1 VFLHGKK
8 YLKILME
15 SIIYPSDNFN
25 FENIALAQPTV
36 IQGGSYFTKITN
48 NFGPLYLQTPS
59 CGTKQGIISS
69 GKKAYCDLMYT
80 NEDQDIL
87 AWIEKLI
94 DCLQLLIFNKRKLW
108 FHTEMEMEDIDS
120 AFTPPIRI
128 YKSGKFQLIR
138 TYIHGSNINKPLH
151 EFSCYDE
158 NENKVNP
165 EILNGG
171 RRIIPLLEIKGI
183 KFSSKSFNLDIA
195 LKQVMVIEETN
206 FLNNCLIKIDNQIQA
221 KTEEKP
227 SSKELIEEFVEK
239 SVTTN
244 VEEPVTTNVEESVTT
259 NVEEPVTTNVEEPVT
274 TNVEEPV
281 TTNVEEPVTTN
292 VEEPVTMNVEEPVG
306 EKNIMSNNSESH
318 SSSNDDESS
327 NDSDTESM
335 IDTTDAPPLL
345 NLDLEEIH
353 ISTDDIED
361 ITGNNTV
368 KILSKKESYYDIW
381 KIARDKAKQARKAM
395 IEAYL
400 HAKKIKV
407 DNMLDN
413 LDEDSED
420 EYMDEYIESL
430 EDTEM

>member
-1 VFLHGKK
+1 MFLHGKK

-94 DCLQLLIFNKRKLW
+94 ESLQLLIFNKRKLW

-158 NENKVNP
+158 NENKVDP

-206 FLNNCLIKIDNQIQA
+206 FLNNCLIKIDNQNQA

-227 SSKELIEEFVEK
+227 SSKELIQEF
-239 SVTTN
+239 
-244 VEEPVTTNVEESVTT
+244 VEESVTT

-274 TNVEEPV
+274 TNVEESVTTNVEESV

-292 VEEPVTMNVEEPVG
+292 VEESVE

-318 SSSNDDESS
+318 SSNNDDESS

-353 ISTDDIED
+353 ISADDIED

-368 KILSKKESYYDIW
+368 NILSKKESYYDIW
-381 KIARDKAKQARKAM
+381 KIARNKAKQARKAM

>member
-1 VFLHGKK
+1 
-8 YLKILME
+8 ME
-15 SIIYPSDNFN
+15 SIIYPGDEFK

-87 AWIEKLI
+87 AWFEKLVES
-94 DCLQLLIFNKRKLW
+94 LQSLIFNKRKLW
-108 FHTEMEMEDIDS
+108 FHNEMEMEDIDS

-138 TYIHGSNINKPLH
+138 TYIHGSNINNPLH
-151 EFSCYDE
+151 GFSCYDE
-158 NENKVNP
+158 NEIKVDP
-165 EILNGG
+165 EILNGD

-206 FLNNCLIKIDNQIQA
+206 FLNNCLIKIDNQMQS
-221 KTEEKP
+221 KTTEEP
-227 SSKELIEEFVEK
+227 SIKEPVVEEFAQQVVEP
-239 SVTTN
+239 V
-244 VEEPVTTNVEESVTT
+244 VEPVVEQVAEPVVEQVAEPVT
-259 NVEEPVTTNVEEPVT
+259 EPVTEQVVEQVASQVEEQVA
-274 TNVEEPV
+274 
-281 TTNVEEPVTTN
+281 
-292 VEEPVTMNVEEPVG
+292 
-306 EKNIMSNNSESH
+306 EKNIMETNSESH
-318 SSSNDDESS
+318 ISKDDDDDESLNE
-327 NDSDTESM
+327 NDSDAESI

-345 NLDLEEIH
+345 NLDLEEVH
-353 ISTDDIED
+353 ISPDDIED
-361 ITGNNTV
+361 IMCNNSFNI
-368 KILSKKESYYDIW
+368 KSEKESYIEIW
-381 KIARDKAKQARKAM
+381 KIARNKAKQARKAM

-420 EYMDEYIESL
+420 EYFDEYIESL

>member
-1 VFLHGKK
+1 
-8 YLKILME
+8 ME
-15 SIIYPSDNFN
+15 SIIYPGDEFK

-87 AWIEKLI
+87 AWFEKLVES
-94 DCLQLLIFNKRKLW
+94 LQSLIFNKRKLW
-108 FHTEMEMEDIDS
+108 FHNEMEMEDIDS

-138 TYIHGSNINKPLH
+138 TYIHGSNINNPLH
-151 EFSCYDE
+151 GFSCYDE
-158 NENKVNP
+158 NENKVDP
-165 EILNGG
+165 EILNGD

-206 FLNNCLIKIDNQIQA
+206 FLNNCLIKIDNQMQS
-221 KTEEKP
+221 KTTEEP
-227 SSKELIEEFVEK
+227 SIKEPVVEEFAQQVVEP
-239 SVTTN
+239 V
-244 VEEPVTTNVEESVTT
+244 VEQVVEPVTEPVAEQVAEQVA
-259 NVEEPVTTNVEEPVT
+259 EPVTEPVT
-274 TNVEEPV
+274 EQVVQQVASQVEEQV
-281 TTNVEEPVTTN
+281 A
-292 VEEPVTMNVEEPVG
+292 
-306 EKNIMSNNSESH
+306 EKNIMETNSESH
-318 SSSNDDESS
+318 ISKDDDDDESLNE
-327 NDSDTESM
+327 NDSDAESI

-345 NLDLEEIH
+345 NLDLEEVH
-353 ISTDDIED
+353 ISPDDIED
-361 ITGNNTV
+361 IMCNNSFNI
-368 KILSKKESYYDIW
+368 KSEKESYIEIW
-381 KIARDKAKQARKAM
+381 KIARNKAKQARKAM

-420 EYMDEYIESL
+420 EYFDEYIESL

>member
-1 VFLHGKK
+1 
-8 YLKILME
+8 ME

-94 DCLQLLIFNKRKLW
+94 ECLQLLIFNKRKLW

-206 FLNNCLIKIDNQIQA
+206 FLNNCLIKLDNQNQA
-221 KTEEKP
+221 KIEENP
-227 SSKELIEEFVEK
+227 SSKELIQEF
-239 SVTTN
+239 
-244 VEEPVTTNVEESVTT
+244 VEEPVTTNVEETVTT
-259 NVEEPVTTNVEEPVT
+259 NVEEPVE
-274 TNVEEPV
+274 
-281 TTNVEEPVTTN
+281 
-292 VEEPVTMNVEEPVG
+292 

-318 SSSNDDESS
+318 SSNNDDESS
-327 NDSDTESM
+327 NDSDAESM
-335 IDTTDAPPLL
+335 IDTTDVPPLL

-353 ISTDDIED
+353 ISADDIED

-368 KILSKKESYYDIW
+368 NILSKKESYYDIW
-381 KIARDKAKQARKAM
+381 KIARNKAKQARKAM

>member
-1 VFLHGKK
+1 
-8 YLKILME
+8 ME

-94 DCLQLLIFNKRKLW
+94 ECLQLLIFNKRKLW

-206 FLNNCLIKIDNQIQA
+206 FLNNCLIKLDNQNQA
-221 KTEEKP
+221 KIEENP
-227 SSKELIEEFVEK
+227 SSKELIQEF
-239 SVTTN
+239 
-244 VEEPVTTNVEESVTT
+244 VEEPVTTNVEETVTT

-281 TTNVEEPVTTN
+281 TTNVEEPV
-292 VEEPVTMNVEEPVG
+292 E

-318 SSSNDDESS
+318 SSNNDDESS
-327 NDSDTESM
+327 NDSDAESM
-335 IDTTDAPPLL
+335 IDTTDVPPLL

-353 ISTDDIED
+353 ISADDIED

-368 KILSKKESYYDIW
+368 NILSKKESYYDIW
-381 KIARDKAKQARKAM
+381 KIARNKAKQARKAM

>member
-1 VFLHGKK
+1 
-8 YLKILME
+8 ME
-15 SIIYPSDNFN
+15 SIIYPGDEFK

-87 AWIEKLI
+87 AWFEKLVES
-94 DCLQLLIFNKRKLW
+94 LQSLIFNKRKLW
-108 FHTEMEMEDIDS
+108 FHNEMEMEDIDS

-138 TYIHGSNINKPLH
+138 TYIHGSNINNPLH
-151 EFSCYDE
+151 GFSCYDE
-158 NENKVNP
+158 NENKVDP
-165 EILNGG
+165 EILNGD

-206 FLNNCLIKIDNQIQA
+206 FLNNCLIKIDNQMQS
-221 KTEEKP
+221 KTTEEPSIKKP
-227 SSKELIEEFVEK
+227 VVDKVAEQV
-239 SVTTN
+239 V
-244 VEEPVTTNVEESVTT
+244 EPVTEPVVEPV
-259 NVEEPVTTNVEEPVT
+259 VEPVTEPITEPVT
-274 TNVEEPV
+274 EQVAEQVEEQV
-281 TTNVEEPVTTN
+281 A
-292 VEEPVTMNVEEPVG
+292 
-306 EKNIMSNNSESH
+306 EKNIMETNSESH
-318 SSSNDDESS
+318 ISKDDDESLNE
-327 NDSDTESM
+327 NDSDAESI

-345 NLDLEEIH
+345 NLDLEEVH
-353 ISTDDIED
+353 ISPDDIED
-361 ITGNNTV
+361 IMCNNSFNI
-368 KILSKKESYYDIW
+368 KSEKESYIEIW
-381 KIARDKAKQARKAM
+381 KIARNKAKQARKAM

-420 EYMDEYIESL
+420 EYFDEYIESL

>member
-1 VFLHGKK
+1 
-8 YLKILME
+8 ME
-15 SIIYPSDNFN
+15 SIIYPGDEFK

-87 AWIEKLI
+87 AWFEKLVES
-94 DCLQLLIFNKRKLW
+94 LQSLIFNKRKLW
-108 FHTEMEMEDIDS
+108 FHNEMEMEDIDS

-138 TYIHGSNINKPLH
+138 TYIHGSNINNPLH
-151 EFSCYDE
+151 GFSCYDE
-158 NENKVNP
+158 NEIKVDP

-206 FLNNCLIKIDNQIQA
+206 FLNNCLIKIDNQMQS
-221 KTEEKP
+221 KTTEEP
-227 SSKELIEEFVEK
+227 SIKEPVVEEFVQQ
-239 SVTTN
+239 V
-244 VEEPVTTNVEESVTT
+244 VEPVVEPVIEPVIEPVAEQVAEQVAEPVT
-259 NVEEPVTTNVEEPVT
+259 EPVTEQVVEQVAEQVA
-274 TNVEEPV
+274 
-281 TTNVEEPVTTN
+281 
-292 VEEPVTMNVEEPVG
+292 
-306 EKNIMSNNSESH
+306 EKNIMETNSESH
-318 SSSNDDESS
+318 ISKDDDDESLNE
-327 NDSDTESM
+327 NDSDAESI

-345 NLDLEEIH
+345 NLDLEEVH
-353 ISTDDIED
+353 ISPDDIED
-361 ITGNNTV
+361 IMCNNSFNI
-368 KILSKKESYYDIW
+368 KSEKESYIEIW
-381 KIARDKAKQARKAM
+381 KIARNKAKQARKAM

-420 EYMDEYIESL
+420 EYFDEYIESL

>member
-1 VFLHGKK
+1 
-8 YLKILME
+8 ME
-15 SIIYPSDNFN
+15 SIIYPGDEFK

-87 AWIEKLI
+87 AWFEKLVES
-94 DCLQLLIFNKRKLW
+94 LQSLIFNKRKLW
-108 FHTEMEMEDIDS
+108 FHNEMEMEDIDS

-138 TYIHGSNINKPLH
+138 TYIHGSNINNPLH
-151 EFSCYDE
+151 GFSCYDE
-158 NENKVNP
+158 NEIKVDP
-165 EILNGG
+165 EILNGD

-206 FLNNCLIKIDNQIQA
+206 FLNNCLIKIDNQMQS
-221 KTEEKP
+221 KTTEEP
-227 SSKELIEEFVEK
+227 SIKEPVVEEFAQQVVEP
-239 SVTTN
+239 V
-244 VEEPVTTNVEESVTT
+244 VEPVVEQVAEPVVEQVAEPVT
-259 NVEEPVTTNVEEPVT
+259 EPVTEQVVEQVASQVEEQVA
-274 TNVEEPV
+274 
-281 TTNVEEPVTTN
+281 
-292 VEEPVTMNVEEPVG
+292 
-306 EKNIMSNNSESH
+306 EKNIMETNSESH
-318 SSSNDDESS
+318 ISKDDDDDESLNE
-327 NDSDTESM
+327 NDSDAESI

-345 NLDLEEIH
+345 NLDLEEVH
-353 ISTDDIED
+353 ISPDDIED
-361 ITGNNTV
+361 ITCNNSFNI
-368 KILSKKESYYDIW
+368 KSEKESYIEIW
-381 KIARDKAKQARKAM
+381 KIARNKAKQARKAM

-420 EYMDEYIESL
+420 EYFDEYIESL

>member
-1 VFLHGKK
+1 
-8 YLKILME
+8 ME

-94 DCLQLLIFNKRKLW
+94 ESLQLLIFNKRKLW

-158 NENKVNP
+158 NENKVDP

-206 FLNNCLIKIDNQIQA
+206 FLNNCLIKIDNQNQA
-221 KTEEKP
+221 KTQEKP
-227 SSKELIEEFVEK
+227 SSKELIQEFVEEP
-239 SVTTN
+239 VTTN
-244 VEEPVTTNVEESVTT
+244 VEEPVTTNVEESVTTNVEESVTT
-259 NVEEPVTTNVEEPVT
+259 NVEEPVTTNVEEPI
-274 TNVEEPV
+274 TNNVVEH
-281 TTNVEEPVTTN
+281 VE
-292 VEEPVTMNVEEPVG
+292 

-353 ISTDDIED
+353 ISADDIED

-368 KILSKKESYYDIW
+368 NILSKKESYYDIW
-381 KIARDKAKQARKAM
+381 KIARNKAKQARKAM

>member
-15 SIIYPSDNFN
+15 SIIYPGDEFK

-87 AWIEKLI
+87 AWFEKLVES
-94 DCLQLLIFNKRKLW
+94 LQSLIFNKRKLW
-108 FHTEMEMEDIDS
+108 FHNEMEMEDIDS

-138 TYIHGSNINKPLH
+138 TYIHGSNINNPLH
-151 EFSCYDE
+151 GFSCYDE
-158 NENKVNP
+158 NEIKVDP

-206 FLNNCLIKIDNQIQA
+206 FLNNCLIKIDNQMQS
-221 KTEEKP
+221 KTTEEP
-227 SSKELIEEFVEK
+227 SIKEPVVEEFVQQ
-239 SVTTN
+239 V
-244 VEEPVTTNVEESVTT
+244 VEPVVEPVIEPVIEPVAEQVAEQVAEPVT
-259 NVEEPVTTNVEEPVT
+259 EPVTEQVVEQVAEQVA
-274 TNVEEPV
+274 
-281 TTNVEEPVTTN
+281 
-292 VEEPVTMNVEEPVG
+292 
-306 EKNIMSNNSESH
+306 EKNIMETNSESH
-318 SSSNDDESS
+318 ISKDDDDESLNE
-327 NDSDTESM
+327 NDSDAESI

-345 NLDLEEIH
+345 NLDLEEVH
-353 ISTDDIED
+353 ISPDDIED
-361 ITGNNTV
+361 IMCNNSFNI
-368 KILSKKESYYDIW
+368 KSEKESYIEIW
-381 KIARDKAKQARKAM
+381 KIARNKAKQARKAM

-420 EYMDEYIESL
+420 EYFDEYIESL